1 MVNIADL
8 SVRQPRFLIPSRS
21 IPQPGQNSLLR
32 VEPVFGLVKNGPGIG
47 LESGLINLLAPV
59 GGQAVHDQC
68 AGLGKACHRPVHLVA
83 LQLLQTLGR
92 FSLLAIETQTSV

>member
-47 LESGLINLLAPV
+47 LESGLINLLA
-59 GGQAVHDQC
+59 
-68 AGLGKACHRPVHLVA
+68 R
-83 LQLLQTLGR
+83 
-92 FSLLAIETQTSV
+92 